1 MGCIWRRVKLF
12 PKKRRIRGAIL
23 RQAYVFPWSR
33 TTCTLPSE
41 NPRLSCLACVLHRF
55 CGLRINVAFHRR
67 AVVTLGHV
75 LLVRSLG
82 LSSRFLNCSHLHRFC
97 GLRIYFAFHLSVAY
111 YLYVPVGKSASFL
124 SCLRLA
130 SFLTQYYLLASLSE
144 RKAYRLQ
151 PQFRIPHL
159 Q

>member
-55 CGLRINVAFHRR
+55 CGLRI
-67 AVVTLGHV
+67 
-75 LLVRSLG
+75 
-82 LSSRFLNCSHLHRFC
+82 
-97 GLRIYFAFHLSVAY
+97 YFAFRRCGNPRSRTTCTRPRAVLA
-111 YLYVPVGKSASFL
+111 LL
-124 SCLRLA
+124 ELLA
-130 SFLTQYYLLASLSE
+130 STPFLWTAYILRVSSFGCVLFVRSRRKIRAFLVLLASCIVLTQYYLLASLSE